1 MPKVDDET
9 IHSAQYYTETASA
22 HDRLPHP
29 EPSSASSNGILSPED
44 FPSSAQIG

>member
-9 IHSAQYYTETASA
+9 IHSAQNYTEAPFA
-22 HDRLPHP
+22 HDRFPHP
-29 EPSSASSNGILSPED
+29 EPSSAPSDDILSPEG